1 MAEAWYYLAGF
12 LLLVA
17 FDLLTEAVRVSL
29 LHVNLVHML
38 AASVSPE
45 RETQRLR
52 RLLERIPRLRASLNL
67 VQTVWRFLLAI
78 LFFLF
83 LSSPPINLPVL
94 ASLAALLL
102 VAWLLLGAEWFVR
115 ARVSRSPRTWA
126 FRLAPIARGINF
138 VTWPFVTLILT
149 ISGEVQDT
157 LEDTSA
163 VIEDQ
168 LITLVDSG
176 QERGLIE
183 KGESQMIHSI
193 FELGDTLAREI
204 MVPRIDVL
212 ALDVLTPL
220 PEALDALI
228 NSGHSRVP
236 VYEDNADQI
245 LGLLY
250 AKDLLRVLREDK
262 PIESLRTLLRPA
274 YFVPEAKKIND
285 LLAEMQNK
293 RVHMAIVVDEYGGVA
308 GLVTLEDIVEE
319 ILGEILDE
327 YDQAEEMPYQRLPD
341 GEYIFQGRIA
351 LDDLNE
357 VLSTQLSKDEA
368 DTLGGFIY
376 HRLGR
381 VPAVGESV
389 QIDDLTLTVEQVSGR
404 RIRKVRASRLP
415 ENSQK
420 DETKTHVDG

>member
-1 MAEAWYYLAGF
+1 VTEAWYYLAG
-12 LLLVA
+12 LIILVTL
-17 FDLLTEAVRVSL
+17 DLLTEAVRVSL
-29 LHVNLVHML
+29 LHANLVHML
-38 AASVSPE
+38 VASDSPE
-45 RETQRLR
+45 QKVQRVR
-52 RLLERIPRLRASLNL
+52 RLLQNIPRLRASLNL
-67 VQTVWRFLLAI
+67 VQTIWRFLLAV
-78 LFFLF
+78 LLFLF
-83 LSSPPINLPVL
+83 LSSQPLDLPVIV
-94 ASLAALLL
+94 SIGVLLL
-102 VAWLLLGAEWFVR
+102 VAWLLLGVEWLVR
-115 ARVSRSPRTWA
+115 ARVSRSPRSWA
-126 FRLAPIARGINF
+126 LSLAPIANSINF
-138 VTWPFVTLILT
+138 FTWPFVTLILK
-149 ISGEVQDT
+149 ISGEVQET

-204 MVPRIDVL
+204 MVPRIDIL

-220 PEALDALI
+220 QDALDAFI
-228 NSGHSRVP
+228 DNGHSRVP
-236 VYEDNADQI
+236 VYQENADQI

-250 AKDLLRVLREDK
+250 AKDLLRVWREDK

-285 LLAEMQNK
+285 LLAEMQSQ

-327 YDQAEEMPYQRLPD
+327 YDQGEEMPYQALTD
-341 GEYIFQGRIA
+341 GEYLFLGRIA
-351 LDDLNE
+351 LDDFNE

-376 HRLGR
+376 HRLGK
-381 VPAVGESV
+381 VPSVGESV
-389 QIDDLTLTVEQVSGR
+389 QIDDLILTVEQVSGR

-415 ENSQK
+415 QNSQK
-420 DETKTHVDG
+420 DETIRHVDG